1 VIHMVRE
8 FSAGGVVLRK
18 MRGRWFMAVIEP
30 HSERPKE
37 APTKPRTRTPKD
49 PRAIRALP
57 KGAIDEGEKPEQ
69 TALREVEE
77 ETGVRAEMI
86 GKLADI
92 KYVYVRN
99 WGDHAR
105 VFKIVSFYL
114 LLYRAGKLGNI
125 SPDMRIEV
133 ERAFWVPLADAPQKL
148 SYKGEREMA
157 QRALQYLDTHPELG
171 RHATNLSH

>member
-1 VIHMVRE
+1 MVRE
-8 FSAGGVVLRK
+8 FSAGGVVVRK
-18 MRGRWFMAVIEP
+18 MRGRWFLAVIEP
-30 HSERPKE
+30 HLNRPKKASAE
-37 APTKPRTRTPKD
+37 PGARRRKD
-49 PRAIRALP
+49 PPVIRALP
-57 KGAIDEGEKPEQ
+57 KGAIDKDEKPEQ

-77 ETGVRAEMI
+77 ETGVRAELI
-86 GKLADI
+86 SKLSDI

-99 WGDHAR
+99 WGDRAR

-133 ERAFWVPLADAPQKL
+133 ERAFWLPLTDASSKL

-157 QRALQYLDTHPELG
+157 ERAMQYLETHPDLG
-171 RHATNLSH
+171 RPAANPSG

>member
-1 VIHMVRE
+1 MVRE

-18 MRGRWFMAVIEP
+18 MRGRWFIAIIEP
-30 HSERPKE
+30 HVERPKKM
-37 APTKPRTRTPKD
+37 AAKSTGPKKQQ
-49 PRAIRALP
+49 PVIRALP

-77 ETGVRAEMI
+77 ETGVRAELI
-86 GKLADI
+86 AKLADI

-99 WGDHAR
+99 WGDRAR

-125 SPDMRIEV
+125 SPEMRIEV
-133 ERAFWVPLADAPQKL
+133 QRAFWVPLDEAPAKL

-157 QRALQYLDTHPELG
+157 ERALEYVSAHPELEN
-171 RHATNLSH
+171 HATNASR